1 MKSKHVD
8 WTLGLKH
15 DHQVWPWKWPW
26 SWIFRVRYGTCCIS
40 AKNGPLPRN
49 ERQAYRLNSRPQI
62 WPMELTVAMTL
73 TFLSWPWAW
82 IFRVKYGLCYISAK
96 IVWLPQ
102 NKKQTYRL
110 NTKPQMW
117 SLYPRPTKL
126 EGGVYWIHL
135 VRRSVCP
142 SVSWFP
148 EHNSSLL
155 WNFNFK
161 FHVHVDGGHKQKPI
175 DFQRCHFQN
184 GRLAAILDFL
194 VSGL

>member
-26 SWIFRVRYGTCCIS
+26 SWIFRVKYGTCCIS
-40 AKNGPLPRN
+40 AKNGPLPQN

-62 WPMELTVAMTL
+62 WPMELTLAMTL
-73 TFLSWPWAW
+73 TFLSWPSAW

-96 IVWLPQ
+96 IFWLPQ

-117 SLYPRPTKL
+117 SLGLTLAMTFILNFQCQIWTLLYLSQNWSNCHETKSKHIVWTL
-126 EGGVYWIHL
+126 GLKYYQWDWPWIWPW
-135 VRRSVCP
+135 SGI
-142 SVSWFP
+142 
-148 EHNSSLL
+148 
-155 WNFNFK
+155 FK
-161 FHVHVDGGHKQKPI
+161 VK
-175 DFQRCHFQN
+175 
-184 GRLAAILDFL
+184 
-194 VSGL
+194 